1 MRSKA
6 SIKKADVLYFVNDT
20 FCVLGDTV
28 HLVYA
33 PLDYDYILLTNMLFN
48 NQGDFKVSV
57 VLHKYAIK
65 SLTQEEKFKNNRNFF
80 MHQKKSRESC

>member
-1 MRSKA
+1 MNKFCLVNNDFPLRLSKA
-6 SIKKADVLYFVNDT
+6 SIKKVNVLYFVNDT

-33 PLDYDYILLTNMLFN
+33 PLDYVNILLTNILFN

-57 VLHKYAIK
+57 VLHKYAVK
-65 SLTQEEKFKNNRNFF
+65 SLTQEEKI
-80 MHQKKSRESC
+80 QEQ